1 MPFGLFFLFAFLRR
15 PVFGGRDAEA
25 GHRLTARCDAH
36 FGILAEVS
44 HQDHLVHTAHVTASF
59 SLLVAL
65 RSLSSRFCHSLFVIR
80 YSSFPFGLPRFNRST
95 CCLASRAMS
104 VSGNCFMR
112 ASNDSRARS
121 VWPSSLRTMP
131 RL

>member
-15 PVFGGRDAEA
+15 PVFGGRDAET

-36 FGILAEVS
+36 FGILAEVA
-44 HQDHLVHTAHVTASF
+44 HQDHLVHAAHVTASF

-65 RSLSSRFCHSLFVIR
+65 RSLSSWFLLFVIR
-80 YSSFPFGLPRFNRST
+80 YSLFPFGLPRFNRST

-104 VSGNCFMR
+104 VSGNCFITV
-112 ASNDSRARS
+112 SSDSRARS
-121 VWPSSLRTMP
+121 TWPSSPSTMP